1 MVPFTIQVTRGLL
14 RDERSR
20 RKTMGISLLIAV
32 VMLVAGLTVLRP
44 WLNPHEHPWR
54 FIFFWFACAWET
66 LLVLLLALLLVRSQA
81 CAVRRTLSRESF
93 PRRRLQ
99 TCRTPRTKNESRRVR
114 ERSCAHAGK
123 KSRGHRHKPA
133 ATIKNDARV
142 TIDAGTSKGL
152 R

>member
-1 MVPFTIQVTRGLL
+1 METRPPEKSFWMVPFIVQVTRGLL

-66 LLVLLLALLLVRSQA
+66 LLVLLLALLDLLLVRAQA
-81 CAVRRTLSRESF
+81 RAARRAFQEEFSK
-93 PRRRLQ
+93 
-99 TCRTPRTKNESRRVR
+99 RTTPGAS
-114 ERSCAHAGK
+114 SGK
-123 KSRGHRHKPA
+123 QA
-133 ATIKNDARV
+133 E
-142 TIDAGTSKGL
+142 
-152 R
+152 